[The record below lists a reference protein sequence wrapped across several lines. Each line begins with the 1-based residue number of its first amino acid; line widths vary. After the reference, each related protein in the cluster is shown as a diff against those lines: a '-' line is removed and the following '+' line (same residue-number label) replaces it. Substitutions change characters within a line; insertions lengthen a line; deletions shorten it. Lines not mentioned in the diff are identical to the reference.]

1 MEGGK
6 NGTSFLEG
14 LQVFVVVVRSSIL
27 PAPEGDADPFE
38 GQGAND
44 GVKFFAFGLVVIDV
58 VLSPLAS
65 GQGEAGEFMEGLPV
79 KFGAGPTKIDH
90 FGFTAAPGDRSNSAE
105 VLSILRRLI
114 TRTVGAKEA

>member
-27 PAPEGDADPFE
+27 PAPEEDADPFE

-65 GQGEAGEFMEGLPV
+65 GQGEAGEFIERFSG
-79 KFGAGPTKIDH
+79 KFWAGPTKKKH
-90 FGFTAAPGDRSNSAE
+90 FCFSPSPFEPRQT
-105 VLSILRRLI
+105 
-114 TRTVGAKEA
+114 

>member
-27 PAPEGDADPFE
+27 PAPEEDADPFE

-65 GQGEAGEFMEGLPV
+65 GQGEAGRVNEDVPG
-79 KFGAGPTKIDH
+79 KNGGGPAEKDELC
-90 FGFTAAPGDRSNSAE
+90 FFTALG
-105 VLSILRRLI
+105 
-114 TRTVGAKEA
+114 GAR

>member
-27 PAPEGDADPFE
+27 PAPEEDADPFE

-65 GQGEAGEFMEGLPV
+65 GQGEAGEFMGGLPG
-79 KFGAGPTKIDH
+79 KFWGGPAKKDH
-90 FGFTAAPGDRSNSAE
+90 FGFFPAPGDRSKSAE
-105 VLSILRRLI
+105 VLSIFRRLL
-114 TRTVGAKEA
+114 TRTVGAQKT

>member
-27 PAPEGDADPFE
+27 PAPEEDADPFE

-65 GQGEAGEFMEGLPV
+65 GQGEA
-79 KFGAGPTKIDH
+79 AGVLENVARKV
-90 FGFTAAPGDRSNSAE
+90 GGAPGKIRNRGCY
-105 VLSILRRLI
+105 LPPRR
-114 TRTVGAKEA
+114 VY

>member
-27 PAPEGDADPFE
+27 PAPEEDADPFE

-65 GQGEAGEFMEGLPV
+65 GQGEAGGFLEGLSG
-79 KFGAGPTKIDH
+79 KIGGGPTKKKQ
-90 FGFTAAPGDRSNSAE
+90 FGFFPAPVCRGNPPE
-105 VLSILRRLI
+105 VCGLFRRPL
-114 TRTVGAKEA
+114 